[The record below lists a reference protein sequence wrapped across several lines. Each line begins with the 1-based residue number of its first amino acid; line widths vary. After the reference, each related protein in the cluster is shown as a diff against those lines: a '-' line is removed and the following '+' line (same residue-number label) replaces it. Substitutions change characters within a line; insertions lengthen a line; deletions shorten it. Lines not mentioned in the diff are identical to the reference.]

1 MRRSFVR
8 LLCGHIMRGKLIFV
22 FSCLVIL
29 LIPSTIASKSVVDL
43 EVEES
48 LSSIDIGILAGAL
61 SPDGE
66 SVLVVGM
73 DGYAR
78 ELSALKADDRTKD
91 VELNTGRTVSLND
104 VAWHPRGQAA
114 LIAGDKGVALRYETS
129 NHGVTLVNGTGSIIG
144 RDLST
149 VEWRQAGDY
158 AYFGAE
164 DGGVWRF
171 AEGIGFIALDGS
183 KNSSI
188 TGISC
193 HRNFD
198 VCVMSTLD
206 DGLAVIGSTHNIS
219 WLSSTSSDTWVDVDC
234 AEPVLNECV
243 AFGSGLRTRIISINS
258 IDSTKSSAGASVQYT
273 TLEGDFTK
281 VSRGHGSTSLILLAP
296 FSTVRHYPVEDDAF
310 VHTSSED
317 VTQWDAIISSR
328 SISFAWE
335 NSFNN
340 GFIITSFGN
349 VISFNPLF
357 EETEESLVVV
367 VIGYVVVISVPG
379 VILGLIYMNSKTMQR
394 LYSKMRGFGKD
405 KKKPKKS

>member
-183 KNSSI
+183 
-188 TGISC
+188 
-193 HRNFD
+193 R
-198 VCVMSTLD
+198 M
-206 DGLAVIGSTHNIS
+206 NIYIK
-219 WLSSTSSDTWVDVDC
+219 C
-234 AEPVLNECV
+234 
-243 AFGSGLRTRIISINS
+243 F
-258 IDSTKSSAGASVQYT
+258 K
-273 TLEGDFTK
+273 
-281 VSRGHGSTSLILLAP
+281 
-296 FSTVRHYPVEDDAF
+296 
-310 VHTSSED
+310 
-317 VTQWDAIISSR
+317 
-328 SISFAWE
+328 
-335 NSFNN
+335 
-340 GFIITSFGN
+340 
-349 VISFNPLF
+349 
-357 EETEESLVVV
+357 
-367 VIGYVVVISVPG
+367 
-379 VILGLIYMNSKTMQR
+379 
-394 LYSKMRGFGKD
+394 
-405 KKKPKKS
+405 